1 MIEQYNNQITN
12 RTPVNIIR
20 SETIRGG
27 VNIALIER
35 IRQHYRVNGYPE
47 PSIYTEQ
54 KQKIKLL
61 STIHRMKITVTDY
74 NEDASP
80 VDVIVELSPNYDGY
94 RMESLDIV
102 KITRGKQVYH
112 SLEELEQEHS
122 DYIVREI
129 EREMEEEIDLY
140 NRR

>member
-35 IRQHYRVNGYPE
+35 IRQHYRINGYPE
-47 PSIYTEQ
+47 PNIYTQQ
-54 KQKIKLL
+54 KRKIKLH
-61 STIHRMKITVTDY
+61 STYPCMKIKVTDY

-122 DYIVREI
+122 DEIVREI
-129 EREMEEEIDLY
+129 EKEMEDEIDLY